1 MAQIF
6 KFSRHAD
13 QLTEIEKEKL
23 RALKYSQI
31 TKQNGELLFPE
42 IQQLKPQVDEIP
54 PEEVAYSIE

>member
-23 RALKYSQI
+23 RNLKYSQI
-31 TKQNGELLFPE
+31 NA
-42 IQQLKPQVDEIP
+42 QVDEIP
-54 PEEVAYSIE
+54 PEEVAYSISDI